1 MLIYALVGV
10 VELLCLA
17 RKGGKVVGEGIL
29 VPLVAFLLA

>member
-1 MLIYALVGV
+1 MLIYALVEV

-17 RKGGKVVGEGIL
+17 GKGGKVVGEGIL